1 LIWLLFG
8 APGSGKGTQS
18 KLITDSFGFNHL
30 STGDMFRKHLKEE
43 TEIGL
48 KVKSVMSQGGLVSDD
63 LVIEMVSA
71 ELSDSETTVLD
82 GFPRTLEQGKALT
95 DLAEKRG
102 IQTGGVIYLEV
113 PESDLTM
120 RLSGRRVCKKCGHV
134 AHTKFSPSKVE
145 GVCDKCGSEMEQRK
159 DDQLDV
165 IANRLSVY
173 NDQTRPLM
181 SYYEGRG
188 LLKRVDGTG
197 DSSKVFEKIKEIL
210 Q

>member
-18 KLITDSFGFNHL
+18 KLITQSFGFKHL

-43 TEIGL
+43 TELG
-48 KVKSVMSQGGLVSDD
+48 KKAKSFMDQGALVPDN
-63 LVIEMVSA
+63 LVIEMVSS
-71 ELSDSETTVLD
+71 ELSSTETTVLD
-82 GFPRTLEQGKALT
+82 GFPRTLEQGTALSE
-95 DLAEKRG
+95 LAEKRG
-102 IQTGGVIYLEV
+102 IKTGGVIYLEV
-113 PESDLTM
+113 PESELVA
-120 RLSGRRVCKKCGHV
+120 RLSGRRVCKNCGHV

-145 GVCDKCGSEMEQRK
+145 GVCDKCGSKMELRK

-165 IANRLSVY
+165 IEHRLSVY

-181 SYYEGRG
+181 SFYEGRG

-197 DSSKVFEKIKEIL
+197 SSSEVFNKIKEIL

>member
-18 KLITDSFGFNHL
+18 KLITQSFGFSHL
-30 STGDMFRKHLKEE
+30 STGDMFRKHLKDE
-43 TEIGL
+43 TELG
-48 KVKSVMSQGGLVSDD
+48 KKAKSFMDQGALVPDD
-63 LVIEMVSA
+63 LVIEMVSS
-71 ELSDSETTVLD
+71 ELSSTKTTILD
-82 GFPRTLEQGKALT
+82 GFPRTLEQGKALSE
-95 DLAEKRG
+95 LAEKRG
-102 IQTGGVIYLEV
+102 IKTGGVIYLEV
-113 PESDLTM
+113 PESDLKA

-134 AHTKFSPSKVE
+134 AHTLFSPSKIE
-145 GVCDKCGSEMEQRK
+145 GVCDKCGSEMIQRK

-165 IANRLSVY
+165 IDHRLSVY

-188 LLKRVDGTG
+188 LLKRIDGTG
-197 DSSKVFEKIKEIL
+197 ESSEVFNRIKEIL

>member
-1 LIWLLFG
+1 MIWLLFG

-43 TEIGL
+43 TEIGQ
-48 KVKSVMSQGGLVSDD
+48 KVKSIMSSGGLVSDD
-63 LVIEMVSA
+63 LVIEMVSS

-95 DLAEKRG
+95 ALAEKRG
-102 IQTGGVIYLEV
+102 IKVGGVIYLEV
-113 PESDLTM
+113 PEADLTT

-134 AHTKFSPSKVE
+134 AHTQFSPSKVE

-165 IANRLSVY
+165 IEHRLSVY

-197 DSSKVFEKIKEIL
+197 DSSKVFEEIKGIL

>member
-1 LIWLLFG
+1 MIWLLFG

-18 KLITDSFGFNHL
+18 KLITKTFGFNHL

-43 TEIGL
+43 TELG
-48 KVKSVMSQGGLVSDD
+48 KKAKSYMDQGSLVPDN
-63 LVIEMVSA
+63 LVIEMVSS
-71 ELSDSETTVLD
+71 ELKTSETTVLD
-82 GFPRTLEQGKALT
+82 GFPRTLEQGKALS

-102 IQTGGVIYLEV
+102 IETGGVIYLEV
-113 PESDLTM
+113 PEADLTA

-134 AHTKFSPSKVE
+134 AHTKFSPSKKE
-145 GVCDKCGSEMEQRK
+145 GVCDKCGSEMVQRK

-165 IANRLSVY
+165 IEHRLSVY

-197 DSSKVFEKIKEIL
+197 DSQEVFKKIKGIL